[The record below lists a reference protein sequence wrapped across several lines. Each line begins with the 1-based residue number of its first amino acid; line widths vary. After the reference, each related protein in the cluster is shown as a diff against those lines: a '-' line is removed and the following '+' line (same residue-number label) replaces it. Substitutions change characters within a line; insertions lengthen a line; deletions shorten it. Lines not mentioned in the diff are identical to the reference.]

1 MTTQSQM
8 FSDPEGAAA
17 LRQREI
23 ANVLARQALGNDGPM
38 IHPLQVVGK
47 AAQSAIAAL
56 LSNKADAAQD
66 TYGQNVNAEM
76 SRILGGGA
84 PPAAQPP
91 AAPPDALTSAVS
103 GVPMQ
108 APAQPP
114 QGGGQ
119 FAPII
124 QQAAQRTGVPAD
136 LLQAQIRQ
144 ESGGNPNAVGKAG
157 EIGLG
162 QIMPSTARAPGF
174 GVRPVDPAKLTDPAT
189 NINFQADYMA
199 GRGRAAG
206 VQDWTDPAQR
216 ARGLAGYNGGGDPQ
230 YAANVSRYLP
240 QGGGPAPAPQQMAQ
254 AASPQTDYMARA
266 VEAARSP
273 YPQVR
278 AQAAMLAQLA
288 QAQAASGG
296 RDARLTFD
304 QQKHA
309 EDMAFRQREAAQR
322 AGESA
327 ADRDLRVRLQQ
338 QDISVRRELHDPRME
353 QVVGQDGQPTLV
365 PARQAAGA
373 PAYIPSQQPVTP
385 ERAQQDI
392 NRATASKPQNTV
404 INQGENAFAKSLAG
418 VTTEGIKERQAAAI
432 TGRDGIESAN
442 RIDEL
447 LAAGANTGTGANWR
461 TGFERAL
468 ATAGLIDGKNVS
480 NTEQLMANMARSL
493 LPLAANMKGILSD
506 KDLAFLQSANGMS
519 VGATPETIKRMA
531 DLQRQ
536 IGTRAIEQWNP
547 LAEAI
552 GREGGS
558 TEAARVLFSPVQ
570 APNPA
575 ARGMPGG
582 PPADAAPAPMP
593 MPQPGAVVGNFR
605 FRGGNP
611 RDRNAW
617 EAVQ

>member
-114 QGGGQ
+114 QQQPQGGGQ

-124 QQAAQRTGVPAD
+124 QQAAQRNNLPPD
-136 LLQAQIRQ
+136 LLTAQLRQ
-144 ESGGNPNAVGKAG
+144 ESGMNPNAIGRAG

-162 QIMPSTARAPGF
+162 QVKPSTAQAPGF
-174 GVRPVDPAKLTDPAT
+174 GVRPVDPSQLTNPAT
-189 NINFQADYMA
+189 NINFSADYLA

-206 VQDWTDPAQR
+206 VQDWNDPQQR
-216 ARGLAGYNGGGDPQ
+216 ARGLAAYNGGGDPN
-230 YAANVSRYLP
+230 YAANVSRYMP
-240 QGGGPAPAPQQMAQ
+240 QGGGPAPAPAPQQMAQ

-327 ADRDLRVRLQQ
+327 ADRDLRIRLQQ
-338 QDISVRRELHDPRME
+338 QDIGVRRELHDPRME
-353 QVVGQDGQPTLV
+353 QVVGPDGQPTLV

-468 ATAGLIDGKNVS
+468 ATAGLIDGRTCQTPNS
-480 NTEQLMANMARSL
+480 LWRTWRARSC
-493 LPLAANMKGILSD
+493 
-506 KDLAFLQSANGMS
+506 
-519 VGATPETIKRMA
+519 R
-531 DLQRQ
+531 
-536 IGTRAIEQWNP
+536 
-547 LAEAI
+547 
-552 GREGGS
+552 
-558 TEAARVLFSPVQ
+558 SP
-570 APNPA
+570 PT
-575 ARGMPGG
+575 
-582 PPADAAPAPMP
+582 
-593 MPQPGAVVGNFR
+593 
-605 FRGGNP
+605 
-611 RDRNAW
+611 
-617 EAVQ
+617 